1 SVMIV
6 KLLKALDVRIVVH
19 HPFYHL
25 IAFSFFDWEIIRQVL
40 IRPVV
45 ENRRIKTQYRK
56 SRLIDISRWEIDS
69 KSSRHKLESNDYND
83 QQHQTY
89 ILLFIKINTEK
100 NKVEQ
105 QDYRDSESDESSYEV
120 AVWRNLGT
128 IVYQEASDSNEKN
141 DVFQR

>member
-1 SVMIV
+1 M
-6 KLLKALDVRIVVH
+6 
-19 HPFYHL
+19 
-25 IAFSFFDWEIIRQVL
+25 
-40 IRPVV
+40 V

-56 SRLIDISRWEIDS
+56 SRFIDISRWEIDS

-83 QQHQTY
+83 QRHQTY
-89 ILLFIKINTEK
+89 ILLFIKINAEK

-128 IVYQEASDSNEKN
+128 IVYQEANDGNEKN